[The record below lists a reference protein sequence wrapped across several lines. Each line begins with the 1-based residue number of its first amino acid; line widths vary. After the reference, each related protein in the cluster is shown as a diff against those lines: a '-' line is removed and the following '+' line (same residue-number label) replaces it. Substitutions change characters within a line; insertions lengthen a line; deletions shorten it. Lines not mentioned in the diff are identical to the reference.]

1 MSQKTDVP
9 GNQNIIA
16 MHAEK
21 NQGACN
27 DEPEQKLF
35 ICCLAGEYEA

>member
-1 MSQKTDVP
+1 M
-9 GNQNIIA
+9 IA
-16 MHAEK
+16 MHVEK
-21 NQGACN
+21 NQGPGCN